1 MTHKELLYLEDA
13 LKHEINI
20 IGICNEMIN
29 LLEDEELASFI
40 EKEVKKH
47 EKMEKELLSKMEGL
61 ANDW

>member
-1 MTHKELLYLEDA
+1 M
-13 LKHEINI
+13 NI

-61 ANDW
+61 AND

>member
-1 MTHKELLYLEDA
+1 MTRKELLYLEDA
-13 LKHEINI
+13 LKHEMNI
-20 IGICNEMIN
+20 IGIYNEMIN

-61 ANDW
+61 AND